1 VADSHAPWTDDFA
14 ALGERTASQL
24 RSIAATR
31 AALRPEP
38 KMSIFKRRP
47 LFATL
52 VAVAVLA
59 LAAPVAYAI
68 GTRVLISIDPD
79 QTAPEIEQNIQEQ
92 LDNAGVP
99 ATVTAD
105 KTDDGVVAVKI
116 ATTDPDALGSGFDIQ
131 VPTGTIDVRG
141 SATQS
146 QIRLELGTKLDGA
159 QLQQAQAAITSPAVI
174 AAITSDP
181 DHAAQ
186 TIIAAL
192 AAAGFP
198 AVQVTNDA
206 GGFTVHVTSAPPK
219 R

>member
-1 VADSHAPWTDDFA
+1 VADSHTPWTDDLA
-14 ALGERTASQL
+14 ALGERSASQL
-24 RSIAATR
+24 RPIAATR

-47 LFATL
+47 LFATI
-52 VAVAVLA
+52 VALAVLA

-68 GTRVLISIDPD
+68 GSRVLISVDPD

-105 KTDDGVVAVKI
+105 KTDGVVAIKI
-116 ATTDPDALGSGFDIQ
+116 ATADPDALGSGFDIQ
-131 VPTGTIDVRG
+131 VPNGTIDVHG
-141 SATQS
+141 SAEQS
-146 QIRLELGTKLDGA
+146 QIRLEVATKLEDA
-159 QLQQAQAAITSPAVI
+159 QLVQLQAVITSPAVI
-174 AAITSDP
+174 AAITTDP

-198 AVQVTNDA
+198 AVQVTNDT
-206 GGFTVHVTSAPPK
+206 GGFTVHVSAAPAK